1 MIFLIPF
8 FYHLLDNHLS
18 CWKALLMLNYI
29 QHVWNVT
36 LPSRPL
42 FRGSCLFQQILHE
55 FQQHCGQGPQWK
67 HLWEFPNNDKVYE
80 TEAKQR
86 GKSPSVL
93 FYFPRYIILINA
105 TVFLSFAQCYMYRL
119 KVV

>member
-1 MIFLIPF
+1 MIFFFIPF

-36 LPSRPL
+36 PPSRPL

-86 GKSPSVL
+86 EKAPA
-93 FYFPRYIILINA
+93 FYFI
-105 TVFLSFAQCYMYRL
+105 FLAI
-119 KVV
+119 